1 MDSRAARI
9 LIAEDNEADVF
20 LVKASLEEA
29 GFAFDLHVASDGEE
43 VLRLVER
50 VDGDGDGAWCPEIV
64 ILDLNLPRY
73 SGEEIL
79 DRFHHSARLRAVPVI
94 VFTSSDSPKD
104 RANVAKLG
112 VTEYFRKP
120 QHFEEFMELGKIVRR
135 LLDRDANPS

>member
-43 VLRLVER
+43 VLRLVDR
-50 VDGDGDGAWCPEIV
+50 VDADGDGAWCPEIV

-79 DRFHHSARLRAVPVI
+79 DKFHQSPQFRGVPVI

-104 RANVAKLG
+104 RANIAKLG

-135 LLDRDANPS
+135 LLNRDTNIT

>member
-79 DRFHHSARLRAVPVI
+79 DRFHHSARLRAVPAI

>member
-1 MDSRAARI
+1 MYSPAARI

-20 LVKASLEEA
+20 LVKAALEEA
-29 GFAFDLHVASDGEE
+29 GFAFDLHVASDGEQ
-43 VLRLVER
+43 VLRLVEG
-50 VDGDGDGAWCPEIV
+50 VDANGEGAWCPEIV

-79 DRFHHSARLRAVPVI
+79 EKLHLSPRLRGVPVI

-104 RANVAKLG
+104 RANIAKLG

-120 QHFEEFMELGKIVRR
+120 QHFEAFMELGKIVRR
-135 LLDRDANPS
+135 LLNRETNIT